1 MSYHE
6 DFMRAAIA
14 EARNAAE
21 HGEVPVGAVII
32 KDNAIIGIGRNRKEE
47 LNDPTRHAEMEA
59 IRNACENIGGWRLN
73 GSSIYVTAE
82 PCLMCAGAILHARID
97 KVYFGVKEPKFGAVL
112 SAANVFDN
120 VAYNHRAEW
129 FSGILSDEIED
140 MMKDFFKNIR

>member
-47 LNDPTRHAEMEA
+47 LNDPTSHAEMEA
-59 IRNACENIGGWRLN
+59 IRNACETIGGWRLN

-129 FSGILSDEIED
+129 FSGILSDEIET